1 MKYTSI
7 DDAINANGLR
17 LVIVKDMPSA
27 WGVAAKAMIDYK
39 GLDYLLAHQIPMS
52 ENPELLA
59 WSGTNSGPVA
69 AWNNESPIN
78 RWDDILFLIE
88 RLAPQKPLLPK
99 AAAARIQVLGISH
112 EICGELGFGWNRRLD
127 MMRPPEGQPPS
138 DFGKKYSYND
148 TDAALA
154 NKRVI
159 TLIKELAT
167 ILKVQAQQDSKF
179 LVGNSIT
186 AADFYWAAFSNF
198 IVLQSQEECPVN
210 PQARPMFENT
220 PSEITAAI
228 DPILIEH
235 RDRIMRTY
243 CKLPLEL

>member
-7 DDAINANGLR
+7 NKAINSDGLR
-17 LVIVKDMPSA
+17 LVIVKAMPSA
-27 WGVAAKAMIDYK
+27 WGVAVKAMMEYK
-39 GLDYLLAHQIPMS
+39 GLDFMLAHQIPMS

-69 AWNNESPIN
+69 AWNDEVPIN
-78 RWDDILFLIE
+78 RWNDILFLLE
-88 RLAPQKPLLPK
+88 RLAPEKPLVPK
-99 AAAARIQVLGISH
+99 NATARIEVLGISH

-127 MMRPPEGQPPS
+127 MMRPPKGESPS
-138 DFGKKYSYND
+138 DFGKKYSYRD
-148 TDAALA
+148 AEAALA

-159 TLIKELAT
+159 ALMTELAT
-167 ILKVQAQQDSKF
+167 RLKAQAGKGSEF
-179 LVGNSIT
+179 LVGDSIT

-198 IVLQSQEECPVN
+198 IVIQPHEECPIN

-220 PSEITAAI
+220 PAEIVSAI

-243 CKLPLEL
+243 YKLPLEL

>member
-198 IVLQSQEECPVN
+198 IVLQSQDECPVN

>member
-7 DDAINANGLR
+7 DDAVNASGLR

-186 AADFYWAAFSNF
+186 PTYFYWASFSYL
-198 IVLQSQEECPVN
+198 IVLQSQDEVPAN
-210 PQARPMFENT
+210 PLQRPMFENT
-220 PSEITAAI
+220 PAEITAAI

>member
-7 DDAINANGLR
+7 DDAVNASGLR
-17 LVIVKDMPSA
+17 LVIVKEMPSA

-99 AAAARIQVLGISH
+99 DAAARIQVLGISH

-198 IVLQSQEECPVN
+198 IVLQSQDECPVN

-220 PSEITAAI
+220 PAEITAAI

>member
-7 DDAINANGLR
+7 DDAVNASGLR

-198 IVLQSQEECPVN
+198 IVLQSQDECPVN

-220 PSEITAAI
+220 PAEITAAI

-235 RDRIMRTY
+235 RDRILRTY

>member
-7 DDAINANGLR
+7 DDAVNANGLR

-127 MMRPPEGQPPS
+127 MIRPPEGQPPS

-167 ILKVQAQQDSKF
+167 ILKVQAKQDSEF

>member
-7 DDAINANGLR
+7 DDAVNANGLR

-167 ILKVQAQQDSKF
+167 ILKVQAKQDSEF

-220 PSEITAAI
+220 PAEITAAI

>member
-27 WGVAAKAMIDYK
+27 WGVAAKAMMEYK

-198 IVLQSQEECPVN
+198 IVLQSQDECPVN

-220 PSEITAAI
+220 PAEITAAI

>member
-27 WGVAAKAMIDYK
+27 WGVAAKAMMDYK

-52 ENPELLA
+52 ENPALLA

-69 AWNNESPIN
+69 AWNSESPIN

-88 RLAPQKPLLPK
+88 RLAPEKPLVPED
-99 AAAARIQVLGISH
+99 ATERIQVLGISH

-167 ILKVQAQQDSKF
+167 ILKAQAKQGSEF

-220 PSEITAAI
+220 PAEITAAI

>member
-7 DDAINANGLR
+7 DDAVNANGLR

-99 AAAARIQVLGISH
+99 DAAARIQVLGISH

-220 PSEITAAI
+220 PAEITAAI

>member
-7 DDAINANGLR
+7 DDAVNANGLR

-167 ILKVQAQQDSKF
+167 ILKVQAKQDSEF

-198 IVLQSQEECPVN
+198 IVLQSQDECPVN

-220 PSEITAAI
+220 PAEITAAI

>member
-7 DDAINANGLR
+7 DDAVNANGLR

-198 IVLQSQEECPVN
+198 IVLQSQDECPVN

-220 PSEITAAI
+220 PAEITAAI